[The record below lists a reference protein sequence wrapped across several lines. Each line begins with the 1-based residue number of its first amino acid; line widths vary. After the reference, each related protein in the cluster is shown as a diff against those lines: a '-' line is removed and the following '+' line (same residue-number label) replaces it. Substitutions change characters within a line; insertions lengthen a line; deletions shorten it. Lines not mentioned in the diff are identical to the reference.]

1 MAQNGK
7 VGRPLG
13 FAENEALEAAMRVFW
28 EKGYEGA
35 TLADLTEA
43 MGINRSSMYATFG
56 DKEALFRL
64 AIARYAEGPAAYVR
78 KALEQ
83 RTARAVVEALL
94 LGALELLTDPSHP
107 RGCLSVQGALA
118 CGSHAQAMKEAMIE
132 WRRQGE
138 ADIQRRLKR
147 ARREGDF
154 AKDVDPGDLARY
166 ICTVLSGLAVQATN
180 RSSRAEMARTV
191 DLVLRSMPV

>member
-1 MAQNGK
+1 M
-7 VGRPLG
+7 
-13 FAENEALEAAMRVFW
+13 
-28 EKGYEGA
+28 
-35 TLADLTEA
+35 
-43 MGINRSSMYATFG
+43 
-56 DKEALFRL
+56 
-64 AIARYAEGPAAYVR
+64 
-78 KALEQ
+78 
-83 RTARAVVEALL
+83 
-94 LGALELLTDPSHP
+94 
-107 RGCLSVQGALA
+107 QGALA

-138 ADIQRRLKR
+138 ADIQRRLQR

-191 DLVLRSMPV
+191 DMVLRSMPV